1 MSSNMQQS
9 QSRSLVD
16 WLSYLEQIHPVN
28 IDMGLTRVGIVA
40 RRMGLTTLP
49 GKVLTVAGTNGK
61 GSSCAMAASILM
73 AAGYRVGVYSSP
85 HLLRFTERVRLDGQ
99 ELGEQEHCAAFTEVE
114 AARAEIALTFFEFAT
129 LAALWLF
136 RRHAPDVVLLE
147 VGLGGRLDA
156 TNVVESDVAMITSI
170 ALDHCDWLGDTR
182 EAVAVEKAGVYR
194 KGRAAISG
202 EPNPPATI
210 ASEAARLGAHL
221 YQVGRDFS
229 GQAHDDAAAGW
240 DYRGLQC
247 YQGLP
252 IPALPLM
259 NAVTVLAALERLGL
273 TLPESAIRQGL
284 SEARLA
290 GRMQRLQTDPLV
302 IVDVAHNP
310 HSAAYLASQLSAIP
324 CRGVRRAV
332 VGMLKDKDMAGSL
345 AELDGLV
352 DCWYL
357 ASLTGP
363 RAATAGQLADALGQ
377 GKGSATQYDAVS
389 EAYQQ
394 ALADSS
400 PADVV
405 IVFGSFYTVADI
417 LATQPA

>member
-1 MSSNMQQS
+1 MSSHMQQS

-28 IDMGLTRVGIVA
+28 IDMGLTRVGEVA
-40 RRMGLTTLP
+40 RRMGLTRLP

-73 AAGYRVGVYSSP
+73 AAGYRAGVYSSP
-85 HLLRFTERVRLDGQ
+85 HLLRFTERVRVNGQ
-99 ELGEQEHCAAFTEVE
+99 ELADSEHCAAFAEVE
-114 AARAEIALTFFEFAT
+114 AARGEIALTFFEFAT

-194 KGRAAISG
+194 AGKPAISG
-202 EPNPPATI
+202 EPHPPVTI
-210 ASEAARLGAHL
+210 ASEAARIKASLR
-221 YQVGRDFS
+221 QVGIDFR
-229 GQAHDDAAAGW
+229 GDEHQGDW
-240 DYRGLQC
+240 DYHGQHHWL
-247 YQGLP
+247 GLP
-252 IPALPLM
+252 KPALPLM
-259 NAVTVLAALERLGL
+259 NAVTVLAALESLGL
-273 TLPESAIRQGL
+273 PLPEPAIREGL
-284 SEARLA
+284 ANARLA
-290 GRMQRLQTDPLV
+290 GRMQRLQHEPLV

-310 HSAAYLASQLSAIP
+310 HSAAYLASQLRQIP
-324 CRGVRRAV
+324 CQGRRLAV

-345 AELDGLV
+345 AELDGLI
-352 DCWYL
+352 DHWYL

-363 RAATAGQLADALGQ
+363 RGATAALLADALGQ
-377 GKGSATQYDAVS
+377 DGAAQYDAVS
-389 EAYQQ
+389 EAYRQ
-394 ALADSS
+394 ALADAS
-400 PADVV
+400 PSDMV

-417 LATQPA
+417 LAIQPV